1 MDTPGFSSLTFDGMS
16 KMDIRDNMQ
25 EMFDNLEYCKYRD
38 CMHIKEDGC
47 KVKEKVN
54 NKEIL
59 LSRYENY
66 KNFIEK

>member
-1 MDTPGFSSLTFDGMS
+1 
-16 KMDIRDNMQ
+16 MQ